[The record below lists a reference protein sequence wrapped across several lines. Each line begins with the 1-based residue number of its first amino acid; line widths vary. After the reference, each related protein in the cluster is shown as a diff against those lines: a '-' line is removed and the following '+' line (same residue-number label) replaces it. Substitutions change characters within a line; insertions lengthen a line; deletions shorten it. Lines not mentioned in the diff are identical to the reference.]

1 MTAHQT
7 TPATLAASGT
17 LAGADSRNNA
27 LDRAQQHRPRRSVLY
42 VPGSN
47 PRAIEKTAA
56 LDADVVI
63 LDLEDAVAPE
73 AKAQARTNV
82 VQTIAQGRIRQECA
96 VRINGLDTPWGMDDI
111 AALAGAGDC
120 AILLSKV
127 EHADTLRQAADALGR
142 HAPGHGHRLWAMLE
156 TPRAFLAAERIAG
169 GHPLL
174 ECLVIG
180 TSDLVKDLHAR
191 HTPERTEVL
200 FALSVAV
207 MAARA
212 FGLDVIDGVHLDL
225 HDLEG
230 LRASARQA
238 RTLGFDG
245 KSLIHPRQIAIAN
258 AVFGPSEEEL
268 QQARDWLQAWERR
281 GDQGVIVVDGKLV
294 ERLHIE
300 QARRILALAGQAER
314 NAP

>member
-1 MTAHQT
+1 
-7 TPATLAASGT
+7 
-17 LAGADSRNNA
+17 
-27 LDRAQQHRPRRSVLY
+27 
-42 VPGSN
+42 
-47 PRAIEKTAA
+47 
-56 LDADVVI
+56 
-63 LDLEDAVAPE
+63 
-73 AKAQARTNV
+73 
-82 VQTIAQGRIRQECA
+82 
-96 VRINGLDTPWGMDDI
+96 DTPWGMDDI
-111 AALAGAGDC
+111 AMIAGSTAH
-120 AILLSKV
+120 AVLLPKV
-127 EHADTLRQAADALGR
+127 ESAATLTAAANALRQLGPES
-142 HAPGHGHRLWAMLE
+142 HSHKLWAMLE
-156 TPRAFLAAERIAG
+156 TPRAFLAASTIAAA
-169 GHPLL
+169 HPLL
-174 ECLVIG
+174 ECLVMG

-258 AVFGPSEEEL
+258 AMFGPSEEEL

-281 GDQGVIVVDGKLV
+281 GDQGVIVVDGMLV